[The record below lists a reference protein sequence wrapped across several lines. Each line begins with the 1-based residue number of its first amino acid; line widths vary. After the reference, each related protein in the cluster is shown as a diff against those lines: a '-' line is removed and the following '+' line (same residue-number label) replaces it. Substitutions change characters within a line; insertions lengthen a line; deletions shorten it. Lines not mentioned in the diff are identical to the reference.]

1 MSKLQLIVLVSY
13 LLMTGYFFIN
23 WLRFSLRHPPSSPED
38 NFLSFV
44 MFCIIVVFWPLVLPF
59 SLIKMCLTREIEL
72 GTVFPAIAVI
82 IAVSLSYYLS

>member
-1 MSKLQLIVLVSY
+1 MSKPQIIVLISY
-13 LLMTGYFFIN
+13 LLMTGYFFVN

-38 NFLSFV
+38 HFLSLV
-44 MFCIIVVFWPLVLPF
+44 MFGIVVVCWPLVIPF

-82 IAVSLSYYLS
+82 IAVSLSFYLS